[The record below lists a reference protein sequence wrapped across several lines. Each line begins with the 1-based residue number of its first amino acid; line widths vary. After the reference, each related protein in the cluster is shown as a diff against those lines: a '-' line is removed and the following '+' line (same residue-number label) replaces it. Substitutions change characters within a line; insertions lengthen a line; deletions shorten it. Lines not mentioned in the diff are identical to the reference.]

1 MWLCLAGPHRKAA
14 MDQEPLRLL
23 IRAKL
28 EQGLLPYDSIPR
40 VWGAPGSGETC
51 DACDLVIEPPQ
62 MVIEGIALSN
72 GNSPLHA
79 PDLRGPLQLHVMC
92 FYLWDVERRS

>member
-1 MWLCLAGPHRKAA
+1 
-14 MDQEPLRLL
+14 
-23 IRAKL
+23 
-28 EQGLLPYDSIPR
+28 
-40 VWGAPGSGETC
+40 
-51 DACDLVIEPPQ
+51 